1 MISIRVVV
9 LELNHC
15 HEHARTPIFVYQ
27 ERDSNK
33 HLSLMQGGGKGE
45 SDTSFCH
52 LFPFLLEL
60 SLCDAKM
67 IRFGVGVD
75 NNSNYGC
82 RKLECYQLSSNSN
95 GDDKKGILNNNL

>member
-75 NNSNYGC
+75 NNSNYSC
-82 RKLECYQLSSNSN
+82 RKLENVINCHLTVMATT
-95 GDDKKGILNNNL
+95 KKVFYS